1 MAIIKCLECGKEVSD
16 KARVCPYCGMPIDT
30 NVYCPK
36 CGSSNVQVIS
46 GASKAASVLAFGI
59 LAANKVKSSYKCK
72 SCGHKF

>member
-1 MAIIKCLECGKEVSD
+1 MALITCPECGNQVSD
-16 KARVCPYCGMPIDT
+16 KAKTCPNCGIPIDT
-30 NVYCPK
+30 KVCCPN
-36 CGSSNVQVIS
+36 CGSSDVQIIS